1 MDEFGVDFVARCL
14 AGEALAKA
22 GETLNLVGGDN
33 IDITYN
39 SSTGKTIINNTIKVD
54 NKSSLSSE
62 NPVQNKVITDALRY
76 KPDTYTGE
84 TKVANQKIVQLTRA
98 QYDAIQNKDPN
109 TYYMITDDTE
119 PMVRTAY
126 VPVSSTDIFERRV
139 SDNKIQFSFAAPE
152 DYSLLEVRVGYSIN
166 CNCGVWQD
174 ANLTFTDTLSI
185 PAGRTETPREGRKIY
200 SEFGVDGYV
209 GPDQTHVEKS
219 VAFLIGANYIT
230 SDGNG
235 TITIEIGNLTAF
247 YNNVTDTDPDNTTVM
262 INDVNILELGYIAY
276 GSDNITITE
285 SDYTAGDGIDI
296 NSNGVI
302 SIDAEYGASLEMTI
316 DPNTYVITTVLKD
329 QNGNTLGQTQT
340 IDLPLESVVVS
351 GRYDTATKTI
361 ILTLKG
367 GSTISIPVG
376 DLVSGLES
384 ESNKVPSIGASSTNV
399 EYPSAKAVYDAIQD
413 INEVPDATTI
423 VDNGK
428 VLTVDS
434 TGNAVWSTPSTGV
447 TDYSLLSNKPSINN
461 VELSG
466 NKTAAQLGLV
476 ETSDLNN
483 YLTITSAANTYQT
496 KAGMSNYL
504 SNATAV
510 STYLTQSDA
519 ASDYLTKSDA
529 ASTYQPAGSYATQS
543 DISDMATETWVGNQ
557 GYETSSHAASTYQ
570 TQAGMSSYATQSD
583 ISDMATQTWVGQQ
596 GFLTSADEVPAV
608 TSSDDGK
615 VLTASYTGGVTSYS
629 WQTASGGGGGIQ
641 VETNG
646 TNYWITVNGIRLYF
660 ASSAP
665 TGTIPDRSM
674 GIGW

>member
-285 SDYTAGDGIDI
+285 SDYTAGEGIDI

-483 YLTITSAANTYQT
+483 YLTIASAANTYQT
-496 KAGMSNYL
+496 KSAMANYL
-504 SNATAV
+504 TTAYAAT
-510 STYLTQSDA
+510 L
-519 ASDYLTKSDA
+519 
-529 ASTYQPAGSYATQS
+529 YQPKGE
-543 DISDMATETWVGNQ
+543 DIVPDV
-557 GYETSSHAASTYQ
+557 
-570 TQAGMSSYATQSD
+570 
-583 ISDMATQTWVGQQ
+583 
-596 GFLTSADEVPAV
+596 TSADN
-608 TSSDDGK
+608 GK
-615 VLTASYTGGVTSYS
+615 VLKATYSGGAGTYAWSTVPTPANMEVTTNKVTSLS
-629 WQTASGGGGGIQ
+629 ASSTDTQYPSAKCVYDLIGD
-641 VETNG
+641 VETILA
-646 TNYWITVNGIRLYF
+646 TLTT
-660 ASSAP
+660 P
-665 TGTIPDRSM
+665 
-674 GIGW
+674 

>member
-1 MDEFGVDFVARCL
+1 MYEFGVDFVARCL
-14 AGEALAKA
+14 AGEALSKA
-22 GETLNLVGGDN
+22 DEALNLVAGDN

-39 SSTGKTIINNTIKVD
+39 SLTGKTIISNTMEVD
-54 NKSSLSSE
+54 DELSLSSE
-62 NPVQNKVITDALRY
+62 NPVQNKVITDTLRY
-76 KPDTYTGE
+76 KPDTYTGK

-109 TYYMITDDTE
+109 TYYMITDDTK
-119 PMVRTAY
+119 PLVRTAY
-126 VPVSSTDIFERRV
+126 VPISSAKIFERRV

-152 DYSLLEVRVGYSIN
+152 DYTLLEVRVGYSIN

-185 PAGRTETPREGRKIY
+185 PAGRTETPREGKKIY

-209 GPDQTHVEKS
+209 GPNQTHVEKS
-219 VAFLIGANYIT
+219 VAFLIGTNYIT
-230 SDGNG
+230 SNGNG

-262 INDVNILELGYIAY
+262 INSVSILELGYIAY

-285 SDYTAGDGIDI
+285 SDYTAGEGINI
-296 NSNGVI
+296 NPSGVI
-302 SIDAEYGASLEMTI
+302 SIDTDYGASLEMTI
-316 DPNTYVITTVLKD
+316 DPDTYVITTVLKD

-340 IDLPLESVVVS
+340 IDLPLESIVVS

-384 ESNKVPSIGASSTNV
+384 ESNKVTSIGASSTNV
-399 EYPSAKAVYDAIQD
+399 EYPSAKAVYDVIQD
-413 INEVPDATTI
+413 INEVPDAAV
-423 VDNGK
+423 VDTGK
-428 VLTVDS
+428 VLTIDS
-434 TGNAVWSTPSTGV
+434 TGEPVWSTLSTGV
-447 TDYSLLSNKPSINN
+447 TDYNLLSNKPSINN

-504 SNATAV
+504 SNATA
-510 STYLTQSDA
+510 A
-519 ASDYLTKSDA
+519 N
-529 ASTYQPAGSYATQS
+529 
-543 DISDMATETWVGNQ
+543 M
-557 GYETSSHAASTYQ
+557 
-570 TQAGMSSYATQSD
+570 
-583 ISDMATQTWVGQQ
+583 
-596 GFLTSADEVPAV
+596 EVITNKV
-608 TSSDDGK
+608 TSLS
-615 VLTASYTGGVTSYS
+615 ASSTDTQYPSAKCVYDLIGD
-629 WQTASGGGGGIQ
+629 
-641 VETNG
+641 VETILA
-646 TNYWITVNGIRLYF
+646 TLTT
-660 ASSAP
+660 P
-665 TGTIPDRSM
+665 
-674 GIGW
+674 